1 MKQRSIFSF
10 VALMLL
16 MGFSIVWTGSLKA
29 TPVCSGDTTCVHVAV
44 DSFVTACDTVVWY
57 GQTISTSG
65 DYPHTIE
72 NAAAGGCDSIYILK
86 LTIKTSDTASL
97 IDTACS
103 PVQWYDTLIS
113 ATGSFVHRIHGVSAN
128 GCDSI
133 YMLTMYIGQDIIDTV
148 VRMECE
154 SVTIDTSTYT
164 HDTIIIASHT
174 HTALG
179 CDNIQYLNINIGR
192 RGQEYYD
199 TIIGCD
205 YIYFNHEYK
214 TSNFTYRRSFIDMY
228 GCDSNVHYMCIV
240 NHSSTGHTDT
250 TVCDSLVWG
259 GKTFL
264 TNCADTTVTIKN
276 VVGCDS
282 IITIDTL
289 IINISPSGDTSA
301 VYCDSMT
308 WYGRVLK
315 ESGRYAQS
323 IVPNPEGCDSV
334 SILYLTINNS
344 TFSDSVVE
352 SCDSFYWNNAMRYR
366 SGYYPVRL
374 PMPNAVGCDTSR
386 NLDLTV
392 HYFSRG
398 DTNANVCDSINWYGN
413 HLIESG
419 RTTVTLSNQYG
430 CDSLL
435 TLRLKVR
442 YSSRCHEY
450 AEASGFFMWRG
461 YRIEKDG
468 ENGDTIINSQGCD
481 SIIVL
486 HLVLNPIG
494 TGALNGVFQIGDES
508 FVNFSMG
515 NLQYMP
521 SNDLW
526 RFASTQYDYV
536 GAANSRADAE
546 YHGWIDLF
554 GWATSGYH
562 NPADQY
568 NTHYMPYSIVS
579 RNVSNDNAHGYG
591 PSVTNVSPDLTEIS
605 SNYDWGM
612 YCPIGNGGNARG
624 QWRTLNDDEW
634 QYLLFSRPNA
644 ISKRAMATV
653 AGVTGVVLLPESWIL
668 PVGCYYTAGNN
679 DGFITN
685 IYSTAE
691 WNNME
696 LAGAVFLP
704 AAGVRYD
711 TNVTALT
718 QNGIYWSVTHYDQ
731 ERAYAM
737 LIEPRRVSTEPF
749 DRSVGR
755 SVRLVQDINGI
766 DLPCTTYGDTS
777 ISAIDSL
784 TWFGRTYYQSGD
796 YQHRLASAN
805 SVGCDSVLVLHL
817 DIHSALSISDASPSS
832 KCRAYADNRNIIV
845 DGANGLPLRIYD
857 VTGRLIVNES
867 SVKSSLST
875 YRMPSPGVYMLK
887 VGNANARKL
896 IVKR

>member
-1 MKQRSIFSF
+1 MKQRSIFSI
-10 VALMLL
+10 AAILL
-16 MGFSIVWTGSLKA
+16 LSAFTIFGSGNLKA
-29 TPVCSGDTTCVHVAV
+29 APIASADTACVHVAV

-86 LTIKTSDTASL
+86 LTIINSESESF
-97 IDTACS
+97 IDTVCS
-103 PVQWYDTLIS
+103 PTQWYDTLIS
-113 ATGSFVHRIHGVSAN
+113 ETGVYSHRIHGVASN
-128 GCDSI
+128 TCDSI
-133 YMLTMYIGQDIIDTV
+133 YTLTRYVGHDVVDTV

-154 SVTIDTSTYT
+154 SITIDTVTYT
-164 HDTIIIASHT
+164 HDTVIISSQT
-174 HTALG
+174 LTPLG
-179 CDNIQYLNINIGR
+179 CDNIQYLSMNIGR
-192 RGQEYYD
+192 RGQQYYD

-205 YIYFNHEYK
+205 FIYFKRQYK
-214 TSNFTYRRSFIDMY
+214 TSNFTLRGSYIDVY
-228 GCDSNVHYMCIV
+228 GCDSNVLHVGIV
-240 NHSSTGHTDT
+240 HHSSTGRTDT

-264 TNCADTTVTIKN
+264 TNCGDTTVTIKN
-276 VVGCDS
+276 VFGCDS
-282 IITIDTL
+282 VVTIDTL
-289 IINISPSGDTSA
+289 IINISPSGDTFA
-301 VYCDSMT
+301 TFCDSMT

-334 SILYLTINNS
+334 SILYLTVNQS
-344 TFSDSVVE
+344 THSDSVVVE
-352 SCDSFYWNNAMRYR
+352 CDSFYWNNAMRYR

-374 PMPNAVGCDTSR
+374 PMSNAQGCDTSR
-386 NLDLTV
+386 NLDLTI
-392 HYFSRG
+392 HYFSHG

-413 HLIESG
+413 HLIETG
-419 RTTVTLSNQYG
+419 RTTTTLFNQYG

-442 YSSRCHEY
+442 YSSRRHEY
-450 AEASGFFMWRG
+450 AEACGFFMWRG
-461 YRIEKDG
+461 YRVERNG
-468 ENGDTIINSQGCD
+468 ETGDTIVNSQGCD
-481 SIIVL
+481 SVILL
-486 HLVLNPIG
+486 HLTLNPLG
-494 TGALNGVFQIGDES
+494 TGALNGVFQIGDEH
-508 FVNFSMG
+508 FANFSMG

-521 SNDLW
+521 SNDRW
-526 RFASTQYDYV
+526 RFAPMQFDYV
-536 GAANSRADAE
+536 GAGNSRAAE
-546 YHGWIDLF
+546 DYQGWIDLF

-568 NTHYMPYSIVS
+568 NTYYAPYSIVS
-579 RNVSNDNAHGYG
+579 RNVDNDNSHGYG
-591 PSVTNVSPDLTEIS
+591 PSVSCASPDLTEIS

-612 YCPIGNGGNARG
+612 FAHVSNGGEAAG
-624 QWRTLNDDEW
+624 QWRTLTDDEW

-653 AGVTGVVLLPESWIL
+653 AGINGVVLLPESWIL
-668 PVGCYYTAGNN
+668 PSDCRYTAGNN
-679 DGFITN
+679 NGFVTN
-685 IYSTAE
+685 VYSTSE
-691 WNNME
+691 WNSME

-755 SVRLVQDINGI
+755 SVRLVQDINGV

-777 ISAIDSL
+777 ISAIDSVSC
-784 TWFGRTYYQSGD
+784 FGRTFYQSGD
-796 YQHRLASAN
+796 YQHRLVAAN
-805 SVGCDSVLVLHL
+805 SVGCDSVVAIHL
-817 DIHSALSISDASPSS
+817 DIHSALSVPDAAAFS
-832 KCRAYADNRNIIV
+832 KCRTYAQGRNVIV
-845 DGANGLPLRIYD
+845 EDAQGLPLRIYD
-857 VTGRLIVNES
+857 VTGRQIVNEGS
-867 SVKSSLST
+867 IKSSKAS
-875 YRMPSPGVYMLK
+875 YQMPTKGIYMLK
-887 VGNANARKL
+887 IGKANARKL
-896 IVKR
+896 IVR